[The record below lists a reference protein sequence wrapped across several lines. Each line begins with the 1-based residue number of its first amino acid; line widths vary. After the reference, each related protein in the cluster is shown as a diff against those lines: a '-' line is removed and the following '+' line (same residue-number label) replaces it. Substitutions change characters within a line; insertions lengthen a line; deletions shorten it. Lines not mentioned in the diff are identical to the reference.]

1 MITAAKLAGFFAA
14 HAIWSV
20 SDSEMLTPMFAF
32 TTAAG
37 ERRMDRL
44 AGNDLE
50 KIVVLGKARLAA
62 NEDDADDA
70 AFLFDGRIPIGERK
84 YDAIIVEMRAYFSPR
99 SAATLGIPYTPKSAG
114 GFRVH
119 KPKILQW
126 QNCEDFSLQNVVS
139 AFFEGVDAHE
149 QGAKVWNAALDQ
161 SI

>member
-1 MITAAKLAGFFAA
+1 MISAARLAGFFAA
-14 HAIWSV
+14 YAIWCV

-50 KIVVLGKARLAA
+50 QVVALGKARLAA
-62 NEDDADDA
+62 NDDAADDA

-99 SAATLGIPYTPKSAG
+99 SASRLGIPYTPKSAG
-114 GFRVH
+114 GFHVH
-119 KPKILQW
+119 RPKILQW
-126 QNCEDFSLQNVVS
+126 QNCEDFSLQDVVE

-149 QGAKVWNAALDQ
+149 QGAKVWNSALDQ